1 MKRISIRITKDLFL
15 KLSAYQHHLLALGSH
30 RISKQEI
37 FVDLLEGLL
46 KEVDDHYIALEE
58 TQ

>member
-1 MKRISIRITKDLFL
+1 MKRISIRITKEQFL
-15 KLSAYQHHLLALGSH
+15 RLSAYQHHLLALGSH

-37 FVDLLEGLL
+37 IADLLEGLL
-46 KEVDDHYIALEE
+46 KQVDDQFVALGE